1 MYIKLKRDGRWGERM
16 RKRKKRNKNRS
27 GKDIEETECL
37 DRDTG
42 GEGQGERRF
51 INHVKFQELD

>member
-1 MYIKLKRDGRWGERM
+1 M